1 MYTFKKLTLIYR
13 INRIRSKRK
22 TEMKVISNINKFLIA
37 AFIVLLPVFSFSA
50 EKNKDSAS
58 LKPVKKPILIFNFT
72 SAGSEENEYYSYIIP
87 DSITKN
93 IASSPKFNIKKI
105 NITPEFK
112 DSPQLYKDQKK
123 DISGHWK
130 SDKDGTKKE
139 MTEKE
144 MKEYLKNLRKTVKE
158 KENSD
163 QKADYIITGSFEV
176 NDENQIRI
184 KIRIFDLEGRTADF
198 IVFQDSTNQAIF
210 TGTIDEITSKI
221 YEKISEFEKSREK
234 TAKSPFLPLYKIS
247 SIFSFGFESGY
258 IFILQPWT
266 GIYTDPAYVRPNI
279 TAHIGNYFGISANI
293 LYFNLN
299 TISLIGNSMDMTVWA
314 PSVDLHFFL
323 NLAKY
328 FHLSVSA
335 GGGFAYSHI
344 TMYNRNNG
352 PYSNPIVDA
361 SSFDAYLDASLCIG
375 VNLGPV
381 TLRAGSS
388 YKLILFMNNPMHM
401 ISVFG
406 GFQYR
411 I

>member
-1 MYTFKKLTLIYR
+1 M
-13 INRIRSKRK
+13 IRSIRE
-22 TEMKVISNINKFLIA
+22 TGMKVISIIKINKFLIA
-37 AFIVLLPVFSFSA
+37 ALIVLLPVFSFSA
-50 EKNKDSAS
+50 EKTDAAS
-58 LKPVKKPILIFNFT
+58 IKPGKKPILIFNFT

-87 DSITKN
+87 DSIAK
-93 IASSPKFNIKKI
+93 IISSSLKFSIKKI
-105 NITPEFK
+105 NLTPEFK
-112 DSPQLYKDQKK
+112 DAPQSYSDQKK

-130 SDKDGTKKE
+130 SDKGGTYNE

-144 MKEYLKNLRKTVKE
+144 MKEYLKNLRKSVKE
-158 KENSD
+158 NENSD
-163 QKADYIITGSFEV
+163 QKADYIITGNFEV
-176 NDENQIRI
+176 NDNDQIKI
-184 KIRIFDLEGRTADF
+184 KIRIFDLEGRTADI

-247 SIFSFGFESGY
+247 SIFSFGVESGY
-258 IFILQPWT
+258 IFLLQPWT
-266 GIYTDPAYVRPNI
+266 GLYSDPVYARPNI
-279 TAHIGNYFGISANI
+279 TAHIGNYFGISANM
-293 LYFNLN
+293 LFFNLHTEN
-299 TISLIGNSMDMTVWA
+299 TLNNSLDMTVWA

-328 FHLSVSA
+328 FHLSISA

-352 PYSNPIVDA
+352 PYSSALVDV
-361 SSFDAYLDASLCIG
+361 SSYDAYIDTSLSVG
-375 VNLGPV
+375 VNLGPA
-381 TLRAGSS
+381 TLRVGSS
-388 YKLILFMNNPMHM
+388 YKVILFMNNPLHM

>member
-1 MYTFKKLTLIYR
+1 
-13 INRIRSKRK
+13 
-22 TEMKVISNINKFLIA
+22 MKVISIINKFLIA

-50 EKNKDSAS
+50 DKTSAAAV
-58 LKPVKKPILIFNFT
+58 KPEKKPILIFNFT
-72 SAGSEENEYYSYIIP
+72 SVGSEENEYYSYIIP
-87 DSITKN
+87 DSIAKN

-105 NITPEFK
+105 NLTPEFK
-112 DSPQLYKDQKK
+112 DSLQSYNDQKK
-123 DISGHWK
+123 DTSGNWK
-130 SDKDGTKKE
+130 SDKDGTHKE
-139 MTEKE
+139 MTEME
-144 MKEYLKNLRKTVKE
+144 MKDYLKNLRKSVKE
-158 KENSD
+158 KENTD
-163 QKADYIITGSFEV
+163 QKADYLITGTFEV
-176 NDENQIRI
+176 NDNDQIRI
-184 KIRIFDLEGRTADF
+184 KIRIYDLEGRTAD
-198 IVFQDSTNQAIF
+198 ILVFQDSTNQAIF

-221 YEKISEFEKSREK
+221 FEKISEFEKSREK

-247 SIFSFGFESGY
+247 SIFSFGAESGY
-258 IFILQPWT
+258 IFLLQPWT

-279 TAHIGNYFGISANI
+279 TIHIGNYFGISAN
-293 LYFNLN
+293 LLFFNLHSGN
-299 TISLIGNSMDMTVWA
+299 TIGNSMDMTVWA

-328 FHLSVSA
+328 FHLSISA

-352 PYSNPIVDA
+352 SYSTPIVDV
-361 SSFDAYLDASLCIG
+361 SSYDAYIDSSLSVG

-381 TLRAGSS
+381 TLRVGSS
-388 YKLILFMNNPMHM
+388 YKLILFMNNPLHM